1 MSNWRRGLLIGAG
14 YLSVFSLVFI
24 VSIYFTF
31 DANALK
37 PMIVREAGKRKI
49 NLEIQDMGLKGF
61 MGLRIKGLK
70 IAPLE
75 SESGGEESGPGWQID
90 RLDISPRL
98 STITGLISALGS
110 GKKGGGL
117 GSLAFSFE
125 VRIGGG
131 KISGSFEQGQDSL
144 SLEARVA
151 DLPLER
157 IPLNVPKIKNLALTG
172 RMNGQVSLE
181 MEDRKRPDTWN
192 GKTEVDLDN
201 LEASDFEAIGLK
213 VGGFTVGKGTLI
225 ADIES
230 GTASINPLKLQ
241 GGDITATLSGTMA
254 LKPRLIKSILDLK
267 GPFKFSEEYKEK
279 NPLISGFLPSSDN
292 YSYKGTLEGMMAG
305 M

>member
-1 MSNWRRGLLIGAG
+1 MSNWRRSLLIGAG
-14 YLSVFSLVFI
+14 YLSVFALVFI

-49 NLEIQDMGLKGF
+49 NLEIQDMSLKGF

-70 IAPLE
+70 IAPP
-75 SESGGEESGPGWQID
+75 ESGGEESGPAWQID

-110 GKKGGGL
+110 GKKGGGF
-117 GSLAFSFE
+117 GPLAFSFE

-131 KISGSFEQGQDSL
+131 KINGSFEQRQDSV
-144 SLEARVA
+144 SLEARVS

-157 IPLNVPKIKNLALTG
+157 IPLNIPKIKNLALTG
-172 RMNGQVSLE
+172 RMNGLVSLE
-181 MEDRKRPDTWN
+181 MEKRKRPDTWN

-254 LKPRLIKSILDLK
+254 LKPRLTKSILDLK

-279 NPLISGFLPSSDN
+279 NPLISGFLPSSEN
-292 YSYKGTLEGMMAG
+292 YSYKGTLEGIMAG